1 MELPPLASYK
11 PRGDGEPPL
20 ASAED
25 WVEFQCEE
33 SGRRLRRETL
43 TMPQWAGSCWY
54 YLRFADPDNG
64 AALIGGPE
72 EQYWLPV
79 DLYVGGGEHAT
90 LHLLY
95 ARFWHKVLHDLGVVS
110 TPEPFSKL
118 VCQGMILGPTE
129 HTGFQTAEGE
139 WVSAEIAQAQEPE
152 QRAALSRVV
161 VAEEDVVKA
170 GRGASG
176 FALREASDVL
186 LESAAHKMSKSRGN
200 VVNPV
205 RAKPNHHLIGLSTAL
220 TPNPLR
226 ETVLP
231 TMPSAVHF
239 PRIVCPLIS
248 CRHAAEHGDG

>member
-54 YLRFADPDNG
+54 YLRFADPANG

-129 HTGFQTAEGE
+129 HTGFQTAEGQ
-139 WVSAEIAQAQEPE
+139 WVSAEVAQAQEPE
-152 QRAALSRVV
+152 QRATLSRVV

-205 RAKPNHHLIGLSTAL
+205 RAKPNHHLTRPASDPKPHPGDPSTNDAISRPLSKV
-220 TPNPLR
+220 R
-226 ETVLP
+226 LP
-231 TMPSAVHF
+231 SDLVSSRRRT
-239 PRIVCPLIS
+239 R
-248 CRHAAEHGDG
+248 